1 MQCRVEL
8 QQGQPALVL
17 PGQVNGLPP
26 KGSVQAVL
34 GRRDAVTQLS
44 PRGDPSKAHAL
55 WVAILNSGL
64 SLRLLGPPTTR

>member
-1 MQCRVEL
+1 MQCRVER

-26 KGSVQAVL
+26 KRSVQAVL

-44 PRGDPSKAHAL
+44 PRGTLPKHTC
-55 WVAILNSGL
+55 SG
-64 SLRLLGPPTTR
+64 